1 MPNANYKFLLFE
13 IIPVESNALSRPSPQ
28 RLLAHLEG
36 FSRDSPQLRR
46 HDPVN
51 GFQVRVFLMT
61 GCPNLRWKSSRR
73 CRISRPAHL
82 RWIGQRSLRTTCLTR
97 SALVP
102 VLLVDGFLSLGSSC
116 TSSCPFLNLLCHSK
130 VQGAR
135 HRLISVHQSAVV
147 RVASDGVVSLLC
159 SHCLTAQNLGTVNKS
174 MWKKHTM
181 AAESGNCS
189 YIPPGYDNTVMQ
201 ATNAYRTHSLH
212 STLRPIT
219 FLTLLLY
226 HLCKCKLDIF
236 KRTLNL

>member
-46 HDPVN
+46 HDSVN

-174 MWKKHTM
+174 MLKKSIQWPQR
-181 AAESGNCS
+181 AEIAVIYLLDMTTRWCKPLMPTAH
-189 YIPPGYDNTVMQ
+189 I
-201 ATNAYRTHSLH
+201 AYTA
-212 STLRPIT
+212 PYV
-219 FLTLLLY
+219 LLLFWHY
-226 HLCKCKLDIF
+226 FYI
-236 KRTLNL
+236 TYVNVN